1 MCDSSL
7 QTDSNPRSKAS
18 RNRTNPKSGN
28 ETNPMMSIIYEW
40 ETNVALFMRAI
51 IKIKSE
57 ATEKREKTR
66 SKILRALL

>member
-1 MCDSSL
+1 
-7 QTDSNPRSKAS
+7 
-18 RNRTNPKSGN
+18 
-28 ETNPMMSIIYEW
+28 MMSIIYEW